1 MKHTTM
7 ASYITP
13 KSMNQSRIWSPEG
26 KAAKVENRNW
36 CIKSKREREG
46 EVKQWISKGD
56 EFRKSFIRRINTTL
70 NNKTK

>member
-13 KSMNQSRIWSPEG
+13 KSMN

-36 CIKSKREREG
+36 SIKSKREREG
-46 EVKQWISKGD
+46 EVKQWVSKGD
-56 EFRKSFIRRINTTL
+56 EFRKSFIRRINATL